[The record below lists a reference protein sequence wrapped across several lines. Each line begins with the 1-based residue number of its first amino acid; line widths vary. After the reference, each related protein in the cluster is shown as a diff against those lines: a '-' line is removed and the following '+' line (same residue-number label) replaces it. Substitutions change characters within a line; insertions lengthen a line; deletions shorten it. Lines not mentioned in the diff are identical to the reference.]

1 MANIITHQAY
11 NHFASTYIA
20 QDNAQVDKH
29 KKSDLQNVYKSIA
42 KINKESPLYLLSQ
55 DGNAQAEAVGIK
67 EHARTLRAQIESL
80 NDADDS
86 MLQQKSAYSSDP
98 EAVSVTYIGG
108 SSVKT
113 PSFHIGVDAL
123 AQGQVNAGRDMAD
136 APVGLNQA
144 SYSFGIRVND
154 QEFEFQYNI
163 REGDTNR
170 DVQNR
175 LARLITK
182 SGVGLSATVEERKDG
197 RTALVISSS
206 AEGKSNGF
214 SVSDDNA
221 SLMKGTVRYFG
232 LDHVSQP
239 PTDAH
244 FRLNG
249 NEHFSESN
257 RFTVGNE
264 YDLTLKSTTPPG
276 QDVTIGLR
284 DDSETLIDNVRSLV
298 TGYNDFLDCASEVHA
313 TGIKSTKLVTETRA
327 IAERHLSNS
336 NMEEMGIKIN
346 ADGHI
351 SFDEGQLAKA
361 AGVGSDPAG
370 IRFLREFA
378 GALVAK
384 TKAIS
389 VDPMKYVERPVVN
402 YKDPGSTQNPSP
414 YVTSEYSGMMFNN
427 YC

>member
-1 MANIITHQAY
+1 MANVITHQAY

-80 NDADDS
+80 NDDDAV
-86 MLQQKSAYSSDP
+86 LRQKSAYSSEP
-98 EAVSVTYIGG
+98 EAVAAKYIGG
-108 SSVKT
+108 SKVTT
-113 PSFHIGVDAL
+113 PSFRIGVDEL
-123 AQGQVNAGRDMAD
+123 AQGQINTGREMSDV
-136 APVGLNQA
+136 PVGLSQA
-144 SYSFGIRVND
+144 AYSFGIRVND
-154 QEFEFQYNI
+154 QEYEFQYNI
-163 REGDTNR
+163 REGDTNH
-170 DVQNR
+170 DVQMR

-182 SGVGLSATVEERKDG
+182 SGVGLSASVEDTEDG
-197 RTALVISSS
+197 KSRIVISSS
-206 AEGKSNGF
+206 AEGSGNGF
-214 SVSDDNA
+214 TVSDDNA

-239 PTDAH
+239 PSDAH
-244 FRLNG
+244 FYLNG
-249 NEHFSESN
+249 NEHYSESN

-264 YDLTLKSTTPPG
+264 YDLTLKAPTTPG
-276 QDVTIGLR
+276 HDATIGLK
-284 DDSETLIDNVRSLV
+284 DDSETLIENVRSLV
-298 TGYNDFLDCASEVHA
+298 SGYNDFLDSAQEVHA
-313 TGIKSTKLVTETRA
+313 TGIKSTKLVAETRS
-327 IAERHLSNS
+327 IAERHLSD
-336 NMEEMGIKIN
+336 MEELGFHIG

-351 SFDEGQLAKA
+351 SFDEEVLSKA
-361 AGVGSDPAG
+361 TGIGGNPGGVTALKD
-370 IRFLREFA
+370 FA
-378 GALVAK
+378 SALVDK